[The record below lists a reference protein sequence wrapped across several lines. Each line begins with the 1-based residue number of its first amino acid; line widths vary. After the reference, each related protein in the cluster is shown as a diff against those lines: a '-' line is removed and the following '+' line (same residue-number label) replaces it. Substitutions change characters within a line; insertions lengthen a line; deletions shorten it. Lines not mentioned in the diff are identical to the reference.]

1 MTGRPETV
9 AGQPDG
15 QPDRAAGLLG
25 RVADQPD
32 RAPGRPDRA
41 SDAAPPDPAHEFT
54 THRPLLFS
62 IAYEILGSVADAE
75 DVLQDSYLRWRSVD
89 RTSVENPRAYL
100 ARIVTRQAL
109 GVLRSA
115 ARRREEYV
123 GPWLPEPL
131 ATDAVGE
138 APDGIDHV
146 LTGEAVT
153 TAMLLVLEALSPAQR
168 AVFVL
173 REVFGFDYAEIA
185 AAVGKSEAAVR
196 QLNQRAR
203 SSVRARRQAAV
214 ATPAE
219 ARPVAERFMA
229 AAATGDVQ
237 GLMDLL
243 APDVVFLGDGGGVV
257 SAVRRPVTGPDKVA
271 RLLLGLLA
279 KGARLGEVDIRTGVH
294 NGMPSVMVLIDGVLD
309 QVTSVEIRD
318 GAVTAVYCVRNPQKL
333 TAVTV

>member
-1 MTGRPETV
+1 MTDQPETT
-9 AGQPDG
+9 D
-15 QPDRAAGLLG
+15 
-25 RVADQPD
+25 
-32 RAPGRPDRA
+32 
-41 SDAAPPDPAHEFT
+41 EFT
-54 THRPLLFS
+54 ADEFTAHRPLLFS

-89 RTSVENPRAYL
+89 HASVENARAYL
-100 ARIVTRQAL
+100 AQIVTRQAL

-115 ARRREEYV
+115 ARRREQYV

-131 ATDAVGE
+131 VTDAAGS

-153 TAMLLVLEALSPAQR
+153 TAMLLVLEALTPSQR

-173 REVFGFDYAEIA
+173 REVFGFEYAEIA
-185 AAVGKSEAAVR
+185 EAVGKSEAAVR

-203 SSVRARRQAAV
+203 SSVRERRQTAV

-219 ARPVAERFMA
+219 AEPVAERFLA

-243 APDVVFLGDGGGVV
+243 APDVVFLADGGGVV
-257 SAVRRPVTGPDKVA
+257 NAVRRPVVGPDKVA

-279 KGARLGEVDIRTGVH
+279 KGARKGELDIRVGAY
-294 NGMPSVMVLIDGVLD
+294 NGMQSVVVLIDGTLD
-309 QVTSVEIRD
+309 QVTSVEVRD
-318 GAVTAVYCVRNPQKL
+318 GVVTAIYCVRNPEKL
-333 TAVTV
+333 AAVKV

>member
-1 MTGRPETV
+1 VTE
-9 AGQPDG
+9 Q
-15 QPDRAAGLLG
+15 L
-25 RVADQPD
+25 
-32 RAPGRPDRA
+32 
-41 SDAAPPDPAHEFT
+41 DPADEFT
-54 THRPLLFS
+54 THRALLFS

-75 DVLQDSYLRWRSVD
+75 DVLQDSYLRWRSVNH
-89 RTSVENPRAYL
+89 TSVENARAYL
-100 ARIVTRQAL
+100 AQIVTRQAL
-109 GVLRSA
+109 GMLRSA
-115 ARRREEYV
+115 VRRREQYV

-131 ATDAVGE
+131 VTYTAGD

-153 TAMLLVLEALSPAQR
+153 TAMLLVLEVLTPAQR

-203 SSVRARRQAAV
+203 NSVRARRHTAL

-219 ARPVAERFMA
+219 ARPVAERFLTA
-229 AAATGDVQ
+229 ATTGDVQ

-243 APDVVFLGDGGGVV
+243 APDVVFLADGGGVV
-257 SAVRRPVTGPDKVA
+257 NAVRCPVVGPDKVA

-279 KGARLGEVDIRTGVH
+279 KGARMGELDVRIGAY
-294 NGMPSVMVLIDGVLD
+294 NGMHSVVVLIDGELD
-309 QVTSVEIRD
+309 QVTSFEIR
-318 GAVTAVYCVRNPQKL
+318 GGVVTAIYCVRNPEKL
-333 TAVTV
+333 TAVKV

>member
-1 MTGRPETV
+1 MT
-9 AGQPDG
+9 
-15 QPDRAAGLLG
+15 
-25 RVADQPD
+25 DQPD
-32 RAPGRPDRA
+32 
-41 SDAAPPDPAHEFT
+41 PADEFT
-54 THRPLLFS
+54 AHRALLFS

-75 DVLQDSYLRWRSVD
+75 DVLQDSYLRWRSVNH
-89 RTSVENPRAYL
+89 TSVDNARAYL
-100 ARIVTRQAL
+100 AQIVTRQAL

-115 ARRREEYV
+115 VRRREQYM

-131 ATDAVGE
+131 VTDAVGD

-153 TAMLLVLEALSPAQR
+153 TAMLLVLEALTPTQR

-203 SSVRARRQAAV
+203 NSVRARRHTAV

-219 ARPVAERFMA
+219 ARPVAERCLA
-229 AAATGDVQ
+229 AAASGDVQ

-243 APDVVFLGDGGGVV
+243 APDVVFLADGGGVV
-257 SAVRRPVTGPDKVA
+257 NAVRRPVVGPDKVA
-271 RLLLGLLA
+271 KLLLGLLA
-279 KGARLGEVDIRTGVH
+279 KGARMGELDVRIGTY
-294 NGMPSVMVLIDGVLD
+294 NGMPSLAVLIDGELD
-309 QVTSVEIRD
+309 QVTSVEIR
-318 GAVTAVYCVRNPQKL
+318 GGVVTAIYCVRNPEKL
-333 TAVTV
+333 TAVKV

>member
-1 MTGRPETV
+1 VTE
-9 AGQPDG
+9 Q
-15 QPDRAAGLLG
+15 
-25 RVADQPD
+25 
-32 RAPGRPDRA
+32 
-41 SDAAPPDPAHEFT
+41 PDPADEFT
-54 THRPLLFS
+54 THRALLFS

-75 DVLQDSYLRWRSVD
+75 DVLQDSYLRWRSVNH
-89 RTSVENPRAYL
+89 TSVENARAYL
-100 ARIVTRQAL
+100 AQIVTRQAL

-115 ARRREEYV
+115 VRRREQYV

-131 ATDAVGE
+131 VTDAAGD

-153 TAMLLVLEALSPAQR
+153 TAMLLVLEALTPTQR

-203 SSVRARRQAAV
+203 NSVRARRHTAV

-219 ARPVAERFMA
+219 AQPVAERFLT

-243 APDVVFLGDGGGVV
+243 APDVVFLADGGGVV
-257 SAVRRPVTGPDKVA
+257 NAVRRPVVGPDKVA

-279 KGARLGEVDIRTGVH
+279 KGARMGELDVRIGAY
-294 NGMPSVMVLIDGVLD
+294 NGMHSVVVLIDGELD
-309 QVTSVEIRD
+309 QVTSVEIR
-318 GAVTAVYCVRNPQKL
+318 GGVVTAIYCVRNPEKL
-333 TAVTV
+333 TAVKV

>member
-1 MTGRPETV
+1 MTE
-9 AGQPDG
+9 Q
-15 QPDRAAGLLG
+15 
-25 RVADQPD
+25 
-32 RAPGRPDRA
+32 
-41 SDAAPPDPAHEFT
+41 PDPADEFT
-54 THRPLLFS
+54 THRALLFS

-75 DVLQDSYLRWRSVD
+75 DVLQDSYLRWRSVN
-89 RTSVENPRAYL
+89 RTSVENARAYL
-100 ARIVTRQAL
+100 AQIVTRQAL

-115 ARRREEYV
+115 VRRREQYV

-131 ATDAVGE
+131 VTDAACD

-153 TAMLLVLEALSPAQR
+153 TAMLLVMEALTSTQR

-185 AAVGKSEAAVR
+185 ATVGKSEAAVR

-203 SSVRARRQAAV
+203 NSVRARRHTAV

-219 ARPVAERFMA
+219 ARPVAEQFLA

-243 APDVVFLGDGGGVV
+243 APDVVFLADGGGVV
-257 SAVRRPVTGPDKVA
+257 NAVRRPVVGPDKVA

-279 KGARLGEVDIRTGVH
+279 KGARMGELDVRIGTY
-294 NGMPSVMVLIDGVLD
+294 NEMYSLAVLIDGKLD
-309 QVTSVEIRD
+309 QLTSVEIR
-318 GAVTAVYCVRNPQKL
+318 GGVVTAVYCVRNPEKL
-333 TAVTV
+333 TAVKV

>member
-1 MTGRPETV
+1 MTE
-9 AGQPDG
+9 
-15 QPDRAAGLLG
+15 
-25 RVADQPD
+25 
-32 RAPGRPDRA
+32 RPDSA
-41 SDAAPPDPAHEFT
+41 DEFT
-54 THRPLLFS
+54 RHRALLFS

-89 RTSVENPRAYL
+89 QTSVENTRAYL

-115 ARRREEYV
+115 VRRREQYV

-131 ATDAVGE
+131 VTEAVGD

-153 TAMLLVLEALSPAQR
+153 TAMLLVLEALPPTQR

-203 SSVRARRQAAV
+203 TSVRARRHTAV
-214 ATPAE
+214 ASPAE
-219 ARPVAERFMA
+219 ARPVAERFLT

-243 APDVVFLGDGGGVV
+243 APDVVFLSDGGGVV
-257 SAVRRPVTGPDKVA
+257 SAVRRPVAGPDKVA
-271 RLLLGLLA
+271 RLLLGLLD
-279 KGARLGEVDIRTGVH
+279 KGARMGELDIRTGAY
-294 NGMPSVMVLIDGVLD
+294 NGMPAVAVLIDGVLD

-318 GAVTAVYCVRNPQKL
+318 GVVTAVYCVRNPEKL
-333 TAVTV
+333 RAVTV

>member
-1 MTGRPETV
+1 MTE
-9 AGQPDG
+9 Q
-15 QPDRAAGLLG
+15 
-25 RVADQPD
+25 
-32 RAPGRPDRA
+32 
-41 SDAAPPDPAHEFT
+41 PDPADEFT
-54 THRPLLFS
+54 THRALLFS

-75 DVLQDSYLRWRSVD
+75 DVLQDSYLRWRSVNH
-89 RTSVENPRAYL
+89 TSVENARAYL
-100 ARIVTRQAL
+100 AQIVTRQAL

-115 ARRREEYV
+115 VRRREQYV

-131 ATDAVGE
+131 VTDAAGD

-153 TAMLLVLEALSPAQR
+153 TAMLLVLEALTPTQR

-173 REVFGFDYAEIA
+173 REVFGFEYTEIA

-203 SSVRARRQAAV
+203 TSVRARRHTAV

-219 ARPVAERFMA
+219 AQPVAERFLT

-243 APDVVFLGDGGGVV
+243 APDVVFLADGGGVV
-257 SAVRRPVTGPDKVA
+257 NAVRRPVVGPDKVA
-271 RLLLGLLA
+271 RLLLGLLD
-279 KGARLGEVDIRTGVH
+279 KGARMGELDIRVGTY
-294 NGMPSVMVLIDGVLD
+294 NGMHSVAVLIDGELD
-309 QVTSVEIRD
+309 QVTSIEIR
-318 GAVTAVYCVRNPQKL
+318 GGVVTAVYCVRNPEKL
-333 TAVTV
+333 TAVKV

>member
-1 MTGRPETV
+1 MTE
-9 AGQPDG
+9 QPD
-15 QPDRAAGLLG
+15 P
-25 RVADQPD
+25 V
-32 RAPGRPDRA
+32 
-41 SDAAPPDPAHEFT
+41 HEFT
-54 THRPLLFS
+54 EHRPLLFS

-89 RTSVENPRAYL
+89 HASVENTRAYL

-115 ARRREEYV
+115 VRRREQYV

-131 ATDAVGE
+131 VTAAGGD

-153 TAMLLVLEALSPAQR
+153 TAMLLVLEALTPSQR

-173 REVFGFDYAEIA
+173 REVFGFEYAEIA

-203 SSVRARRQAAV
+203 NSVRARRQSAV
-214 ATPAE
+214 ASPAE
-219 ARPVAERFMA
+219 AQPVVERFLA

-243 APDVVFLGDGGGVV
+243 APDVVFLADGGGVV
-257 SAVRRPVTGPDKVA
+257 NAGRRPVVGPDKVS
-271 RLLLGLLA
+271 RLLLGLLD
-279 KGARLGEVDIRTGVH
+279 KGARMGELDVRVGAY
-294 NGMPSVMVLIDGVLD
+294 NGMHAVVVRIDGKLD
-309 QVTSVEIRD
+309 QVTSVEVR
-318 GAVTAVYCVRNPQKL
+318 GGVVTAIYCVRNPEKL
-333 TAVTV
+333 AAVKV

>member
-1 MTGRPETV
+1 MT
-9 AGQPDG
+9 D
-15 QPDRAAGLLG
+15 
-25 RVADQPD
+25 
-32 RAPGRPDRA
+32 RPDSA
-41 SDAAPPDPAHEFT
+41 DEFT
-54 THRPLLFS
+54 AHRALLFS

-89 RTSVENPRAYL
+89 HASVENVRAYL
-100 ARIVTRQAL
+100 AQIVTRQAL

-115 ARRREEYV
+115 VRRRERYV

-131 ATDAVGE
+131 ETDAA

-173 REVFGFDYAEIA
+173 REVFGFDYGEIA
-185 AAVGKSEAAVR
+185 AAVDKSEAAVR

-203 SSVRARRQAAV
+203 TSVRARRHAAV

-219 ARPVAERFMA
+219 ARPVAERFLT

-243 APDVVFLGDGGGVV
+243 APDVVFLADGGGVV
-257 SAVRRPVTGPDKVA
+257 NAARRPVTGPDKVA

-279 KGARLGEVDIRTGVH
+279 KTAHMGELDIRTGTH
-294 NGMPSVMVLIDGVLD
+294 NGMPSVVALIDGVLD

-318 GAVTAVYCVRNPQKL
+318 GLVTAVYCVRNPEKL
-333 TAVTV
+333 AMVGV

>member
-1 MTGRPETV
+1 VTER
-9 AGQPDG
+9 
-15 QPDRAAGLLG
+15 
-25 RVADQPD
+25 
-32 RAPGRPDRA
+32 
-41 SDAAPPDPAHEFT
+41 PDPADEFT
-54 THRPLLFS
+54 AHRALLFS

-75 DVLQDSYLRWRSVD
+75 DVLQDSYLRWRSVNH
-89 RTSVENPRAYL
+89 TSVENARAYL
-100 ARIVTRQAL
+100 AQIVTRQAL

-115 ARRREEYV
+115 VRRREQYV

-131 ATDAVGE
+131 VTDAAGDS
-138 APDGIDHV
+138 PDGIDHV

-153 TAMLLVLEALSPAQR
+153 TAMLLVLEALTPTQR

-185 AAVGKSEAAVR
+185 AAVGKSDAAVR

-203 SSVRARRQAAV
+203 NSVRARRHTAV

-219 ARPVAERFMA
+219 ARPVAERFLT

-243 APDVVFLGDGGGVV
+243 APDVVFLADGGGVV
-257 SAVRRPVTGPDKVA
+257 NAVRRPVVGPDKVA

-279 KGARLGEVDIRTGVH
+279 KGARMGELDVRIGAY
-294 NGMPSVMVLIDGVLD
+294 NGMHSVVVLIDGELD
-309 QVTSVEIRD
+309 QVTSVEIR
-318 GAVTAVYCVRNPQKL
+318 GGVVTAVYCVRNPEKL
-333 TAVTV
+333 TAVKV